1 MTRSR
6 LFLSGL
12 VVGLGALSSA
22 CDAPSPPVELGVPE
36 ELARHRARTLSG
48 LRYDIELRIP
58 EDRGRPVEG
67 HTVVRFVRED
77 PEDHPVVLDFK
88 DPGERVRAV
97 QVNGE
102 AREWRA
108 EADHIVLPASAFGPG
123 DNEVRVD
130 YLAGDEALNRS
141 DEFLYALFVPDRAH
155 FSLPLFDQPNL
166 KAEVAWEIEVPAG
179 WVAVANGPEIPPIAD
194 AETRASAEPAPRAPA
209 EGADAEAAGRSRFR
223 FQPSRPIPTYLFAF
237 AAGRFQIEEA
247 RRGRFRM
254 RMYHRETDSASVARN
269 RDPIFDLHHTALEWL
284 EEYTGIEYP
293 FQKFDFVLIPP
304 FQYGGMEHPGA
315 VTYRQS
321 SLMLDA
327 SATQAQLLG
336 RASLIAHETAHMWF
350 GDLVTMNWFDDVW
363 TKEVFANFMAAKIVH
378 PSFPEVDHDL
388 RFLLAHHPR
397 AYGVDRT
404 PGANPIRQPLE
415 NLREAGT
422 LYGAI
427 IYQKAPVVMAHL
439 ERTVGEEAFRDGLR
453 RYLSSFA
460 YGNATWP
467 DLIEVLDEG
476 SDQDL
481 AAWSRVWV
489 EEPGRPTIRLRTAT
503 EGEATR
509 VTVTQEDAWDQGRV
523 WPQTLELVGSRDGVL
538 NRATVTLG
546 GEPVTVDAWEGS
558 PPPDWVLPMGA
569 GIEYGLFL
577 LDSAALEALSRDVQ
591 DLEDPL
597 LRGGA
602 WLVLHDAVLE
612 QRLDPEALLDLSVAA
627 LEVETDELLLA
638 RVLGITST
646 LYWRL
651 LADETR
657 LRWADRLETTLWR
670 EANGT
675 GEMRRPSTARFAFF
689 EAYRGIASTPDAVN
703 RLRRLW
709 AREDSIPGLPL
720 SENHEVELSETLA
733 LLGVPDAEALLDT
746 QAARIENPDRQ
757 ARFAFVR
764 PSLSSDPA
772 VREAFF
778 ASLRD
783 PANRER
789 EPWVLSGLGNLHHP
803 LRREHGARLV
813 PEALGMVEEIQATG
827 DIFFPTGWLSANLG
841 GHNAPEVAEAVRS
854 FLESNPDLPDR
865 LRGKVLQAGDGV
877 RRSARIVHG
886 PGTAPEWEAGR

>member
-1 MTRSR
+1 
-6 LFLSGL
+6 
-12 VVGLGALSSA
+12 
-22 CDAPSPPVELGVPE
+22 VELGVPE
-36 ELARHRARTLSG
+36 ELARHRARTLSE
-48 LRYDIELRIP
+48 LRYDITLRIP
-58 EDRGRPVEG
+58 EDRSAPVEG
-67 HTVVRFVRED
+67 HTMVRFVRED
-77 PEDHPVVLDFK
+77 ADDHPVVLDFK
-88 DPGERVRAV
+88 DPEDRVRGV
-97 QVNGE
+97 EVNGE
-102 AREWRA
+102 PSEWRA
-108 EADHIVLPASAFGPG
+108 EADHIVLPPGAFGPG
-123 DNEVRVD
+123 ANEVRVD

-166 KAEVAWEIEVPAG
+166 KAQVAWDIEVPAG
-179 WVAVANGPEIPPIAD
+179 WVAVANGPSIAGD
-194 AETRASAEPAPRAPA
+194 ERSAEGTDGDG
-209 EGADAEAAGRSRFR
+209 EGERGRYR

-237 AAGRFQIEEA
+237 AAGRFEVEEA

-269 RDPIFDLHHTALEWL
+269 SDPIFDLHLTALEWL

-321 SLMLDA
+321 SLMLDE
-327 SATQAQLLG
+327 SATQSQLLG

-378 PSFPEVDHDL
+378 PSFPEVNHDL

-404 PGANPIRQPLE
+404 PGANAIRQPLD

-453 RYLSSFA
+453 RYLDRFA

-467 DLIEVLDEG
+467 DLIQILDEQ
-476 SDQDL
+476 SEEDL
-481 AAWSRVWV
+481 AEWSRVWV
-489 EEPGRPTIRLRTAT
+489 EEPGRPTIQVDRGVAGPG
-503 EGEATR
+503 EGS
-509 VTVTQEDAWDQGRV
+509 VTITQEDPWGRGRV
-523 WPQTLELVGSRDGVL
+523 WPQTLELVGSWDGELERVEVRL
-538 NRATVTLG
+538 DA
-546 GEPVTVDAWEGS
+546 EPEVVEAWAGR
-558 PPPDWVLPMGA
+558 PPPDWVLPMGG

-577 LDSAALEALSRDVQ
+577 LDAVAYEAVSRDAQ
-591 DLEDPL
+591 SLEDPR
-597 LRGGA
+597 LRGAA

-612 QRLDPEALLDLSVAA
+612 EQMEPGALLDLAVAA
-627 LEVETDELLLA
+627 LEVETDELILA
-638 RVLGITST
+638 RVLQTAAT

-651 LADETR
+651 LSREER
-657 LRWADRLETTLWR
+657 LSRAERLESVLWTQ
-670 EANGT
+670 ANGT
-675 GEMRRPSTARFAFF
+675 GEVDRPSTARVAFF
-689 EAYRGIASTPDAVN
+689 SAYVGMASTPEALG
-703 RLRRLW
+703 RLRGIW

-720 SENHEVELSETLA
+720 SENQEIELAEALA
-733 LLGVPDAEALLDT
+733 LAGVADAEAILES
-746 QAARIENPDRQ
+746 QAERIENPDRS

-764 PSLSSDPA
+764 PSLSADPA
-772 VREAFF
+772 VREIFF
-778 ASLRD
+778 ESLRD

-803 LRREHGARLV
+803 HRRDHGARLV
-813 PEALGMVEEIQATG
+813 PAALELVEEIQATG

-841 GHNAPEVAEAVRS
+841 SHNDPSVAETVRD
-854 FLESNPDLPDR
+854 FLDANPDLPAR
-865 LRGKVLQAGDGV
+865 LRGKVLQAADGV
-877 RRSARIVHG
+877 RRAARIVHG
-886 PGTAPEWEAGR
+886 PTTAPAWATGS